1 MSNRR
6 PILLAGQLSLVVAAI
21 VSLFVV
27 WSLRAESTRFA
38 VLLGIWLLVPY
49 AVLAVV
55 LKTRA
60 SRATE
65 NANVAT
71 TMLVVA
77 GGLLFL
83 IVVVFVDS
91 DPQGGIAVLFTP
103 VYQGIAIVVL
113 LLLTR
118 RLFGR
123 TS

>member
-6 PILLAGQLSLVVAAI
+6 PILLAGHLSLVVAAI

-27 WSLRAESTRFA
+27 WSLHVESSGFA
-38 VLLGIWLLVPY
+38 ALLGIWLLVPY

-71 TMLVVA
+71 TLLVVA